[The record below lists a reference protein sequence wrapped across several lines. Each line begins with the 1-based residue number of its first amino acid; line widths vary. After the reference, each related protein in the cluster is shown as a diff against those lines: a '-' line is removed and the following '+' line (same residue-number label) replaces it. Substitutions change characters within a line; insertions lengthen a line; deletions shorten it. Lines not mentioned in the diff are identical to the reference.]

1 VGFLRGMGRRRKIV
15 LAGASTVVLLAAL
28 AWLLRPR
35 DEPARA
41 TLDEAVQSFRAER
54 GDGKPRGREDEPA
67 PGVYRYRTRGSEGI
81 DSPVLDTS
89 HDYNGVSTI
98 VVSNGR
104 CAERERW
111 QVLGGRWTEAEFCA
125 SRGVTDGTVTEFH
138 EFFGVGQK
146 DAFRCRGDVAPERLG
161 DRAASFCEADG
172 SSISTVSRLVG
183 FEPVRVGDR
192 KFDTAHVS
200 SRSELGG
207 ANEGTV
213 TREEWRRRSD
223 GLLLRRSVHGEADS
237 DRAGGTHYSE
247 RYTIELLST
256 EPRR

>member
-1 VGFLRGMGRRRKIV
+1 MGRRRKIV
-15 LAGASTVVLLAAL
+15 LAGAGAFVLLAAL
-28 AWLLRPR
+28 GWFLRPR

-41 TLDEAVQSFRAER
+41 TVDEAVRSFRAER
-54 GDGKPRGREDEPA
+54 GDGGQVGRGDEPA
-67 PGVYRYRTRGSEGI
+67 PGVYRYRTRGAESI

-89 HDYNGVSTI
+89 HDYDGVSTI

-111 QVLGGRWTEAEFCA
+111 QVLDVRWTEAEFCPT
-125 SRGVTDGTVTEFH
+125 RGGTVGSVTEFH

-146 DAFRCRGDVAPERLG
+146 DRFSCRGDAAPEKLG
-161 DRAASFCEADG
+161 DRAASNCEADD

-183 FEPVRVGDR
+183 FEPVSVGGAQ
-192 KFDTAHVS
+192 FDAAHVS
-200 SRSELGG
+200 SRSKLSG

-213 TREEWRRRSD
+213 RREEWRRRSD
-223 GLLLRRSVHGEADS
+223 GLLLSRSVHSEADS